1 MDTEKLKE
9 ATERRKKGELEE
21 IEDTARNE
29 INKRFG
35 SGESDEGTGRQQ
47 TEPRSDSLRSEKSN
61 SLRKDV
67 QIEDENPNAA

>member
-35 SGESDEGTGRQQ
+35 SGESDKGTGRQQ